1 MAHLTVRPLECVFAS
16 DQFITRGGRPI
27 YLGGRPIYLGGRPI
41 YLGGGF
47 QIRRSS
53 CSDESEPCRMQK
65 RPSNVEDV
73 TDVVMR

>member
-27 YLGGRPIYLGGRPI
+27 YLGG
-41 YLGGGF
+41 GF

-53 CSDESEPCRMQK
+53 RSDESEPCRMQK
-65 RPSNVEDV
+65 RPSDVEDV
-73 TDVVMR
+73 TNVVIEMS